1 MSKVRRF
8 LPIFVVGAIIL
19 VIVLITSLNLIPK
32 EQVDNSDEYRIIG
45 YTVNAT
51 IQEDN
56 KVLISE
62 VIETEFLIPSHGI
75 FRQIPI
81 YQQARFVEDGKE
93 QTKRYEVEMELLS
106 CPQLADFYTSDG
118 NYVVQV
124 GDAYRYADDYETYEL
139 TYVLDL
145 GDDKITSF
153 DQVYYNFIGNQWDT
167 TISNINITISFE
179 KAVENSSMTFYVGT
193 DGGDLVFEEQIVDNT
208 VTFSYNGTLEPYYG
222 ITGRTVL
229 EEGFFTTEK
238 QSITPD
244 IIFLCLSV
252 ALLIVAVIIYYYKNN
267 KNKIVEIVEFKAP
280 KGITPSDAGYIVD
293 KTVNKGDISSLIVY
307 WANRGY
313 LKIIEEDKEVKFQK
327 LKDSDDSFKV
337 YEKEIFDSLFGENE
351 TANLKDKNLKLATA
365 VANAKDGIKFENER
379 FFSPTVSKFKF
390 LLIAI
395 FSIIL
400 PVMYYFIAKKVA
412 IDFYSIFICIVLGF
426 VLFGACY
433 LLKYA
438 FDRKLTLSKPLF
450 YLIVIA
456 AALILLGIYVPSAY
470 FLFESYSNPLM
481 VTIFVPLILFWLVV
495 VAIRLNG
502 KIEGE
507 KKEIGR
513 VYGLRN
519 FILHAEKDRLEVLV
533 EENPSLFY
541 EILPYAYV
549 LGISKKWI
557 KKFDEIEVQTPAWY
571 NGTGSFADTHVS
583 FAMITSM
590 LIYNSLLLSS
600 QSILKPT
607 LNSSGKFGGFGGGFG
622 GFGGGGASGGGLG
635 GGGGGRW

>member
-1 MSKVRRF
+1 M
-8 LPIFVVGAIIL
+8 
-19 VIVLITSLNLIPK
+19 
-32 EQVDNSDEYRIIG
+32 
-45 YTVNAT
+45 
-51 IQEDN
+51 
-56 KVLISE
+56 
-62 VIETEFLIPSHGI
+62 
-75 FRQIPI
+75 
-81 YQQARFVEDGKE
+81 
-93 QTKRYEVEMELLS
+93 
-106 CPQLADFYTSDG
+106 
-118 NYVVQV
+118 
-124 GDAYRYADDYETYEL
+124 
-139 TYVLDL
+139 
-145 GDDKITSF
+145 
-153 DQVYYNFIGNQWDT
+153 
-167 TISNINITISFE
+167 
-179 KAVENSSMTFYVGT
+179 
-193 DGGDLVFEEQIVDNT
+193 
-208 VTFSYNGTLEPYYG
+208 
-222 ITGRTVL
+222 
-229 EEGFFTTEK
+229 
-238 QSITPD
+238 
-244 IIFLCLSV
+244 
-252 ALLIVAVIIYYYKNN
+252 IIYYYKNN

-307 WANRGY
+307 WANKGY

-351 TANLKDKNLKLATA
+351 TANLKDKNPKIALA

-379 FFSPTVSKFKF
+379 FFSPTVSKLKF

-438 FDRKLTLSKPLF
+438 FDRELTLSKPLF

-541 EILPYAYV
+541 EILPYSYV

-590 LIYNSLLLSS
+590 LIYNSLLISS
-600 QSILKPT
+600 QALLKPN